1 MFCYENGLV
10 FRIYVSNQ
18 KFEDSMDLLLLTDDD
33 KSHYVYIKN
42 FDRFMFHKTKNKNK
56 KRFCRSC
63 LQCFSSKNVLA
74 EHKKNCLIINGK
86 QSVKLKKRTI
96 KFKDYSKQIPVPIK
110 IYADFDCNLQGVE
123 SCKGSYIKNI
133 KITFFVVLLLKF
145 ALMIDLVNQLLFLEV
160 KMLLMNLFKQFLKSI
175 STEKK

>member
-1 MFCYENGLV
+1 
-10 FRIYVSNQ
+10 
-18 KFEDSMDLLLLTDDD
+18 MDLLLLTDDD

-96 KFKDYSKQIPVPIK
+96 KFVPK
-110 IYADFDCNLQGVE
+110 W
-123 SCKGSYIKNI
+123 
-133 KITFFVVLLLKF
+133 
-145 ALMIDLVNQLLFLEV
+145 
-160 KMLLMNLFKQFLKSI
+160 
-175 STEKK
+175 

>member
-86 QSVKLKKRTI
+86 QSVKLKK
-96 KFKDYSKQIPVPIK
+96 
-110 IYADFDCNLQGVE
+110 
-123 SCKGSYIKNI
+123 KN
-133 KITFFVVLLLKF
+133 
-145 ALMIDLVNQLLFLEV
+145 N
-160 KMLLMNLFKQFLKSI
+160 
-175 STEKK
+175 